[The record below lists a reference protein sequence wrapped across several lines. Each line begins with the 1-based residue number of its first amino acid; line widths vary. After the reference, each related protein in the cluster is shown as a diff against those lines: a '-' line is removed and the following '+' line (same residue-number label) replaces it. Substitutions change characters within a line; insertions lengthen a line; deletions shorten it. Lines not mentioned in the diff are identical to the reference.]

1 MLEKKL
7 NKKEKFAATAKAKGN
22 DTAAQP
28 IKNDFPTWW
37 AWLPALLGFLVYA
50 NTLNFGF
57 VLDDYAAILE
67 NTSTQKGFAALGEIF
82 STSYRYGYILIA
94 DELYRPLPKAI
105 FAIFWDLFPNNATPG
120 HLLNV
125 FLFAFTCY
133 FIFRLLSKWFP
144 NQQKL
149 ALLTSLIFAV
159 HPIHTEV
166 VANIKSLDEILS
178 FLLCLLS
185 LNQYLTYKEKGNMS
199 SIFLAMLLYFAAY
212 LCKESTISF
221 LPVFPLFVYFK
232 GKLNLSLELESRSG
246 LQSGPKE
253 NVSQKQLSV
262 DGNQSSHNQI
272 PWAGLQSSLKG
283 IQWMI
288 IPTIVFLLIRHS
300 ILNSSDIFS
309 AAPPSVSDNALMY
322 AKDSL
327 TQLTG
332 AVAMLGLYLYKLIV
346 PINLSFDLSFP
357 EISPAKIGDWKFIVS
372 VLILLT
378 LLGWAIKEF
387 KKGALISFALF
398 FFFITVAV
406 SSNIFMRIGTHYGE
420 RLMYVPSF
428 GIVFLISMLIIHF
441 LEKKESS
448 SKSFTLP
455 TMAVTGIIV
464 ILFSGLTLARNP
476 VWESNETLYNSGLIS
491 APNSARVHYYVG
503 LYKVKTD
510 YLETLPEKDRDAA
523 FNDGVV
529 HLKKSIE
536 LYPYFTD
543 AWTQLG
549 TASYRVKNYPEA
561 LKYYEEAVKLNP
573 YDPVVLNN
581 SGSVYFDMQNY
592 NEALKR
598 YQQAVKYKPDYA
610 DAFMNIGS
618 CYGVGGQYDLAI
630 TNLERA
636 VQINPNL
643 TQAYYFLGVTWRN
656 KGNES
661 MAAKYFEL
669 ADKTRR

>member
-1 MLEKKL
+1 MSEKKL
-7 NKKEKFAATAKAKGN
+7 NKKEKFAATAKAKEN
-22 DTAAQP
+22 DAAAQP
-28 IKNDFPTWW
+28 IKNDFPKWW

-199 SIFLAMLLYFAAY
+199 SIFLAMLLYFTAY

-221 LPVFPLFVYFK
+221 LPVFPLFVYFRMNTIN
-232 GKLNLSLELESRSG
+232 GAG
-246 LQSGPKE
+246 FQSGPGE
-253 NVSQKQLSV
+253 NA
-262 DGNQSSHNQI
+262 NQI
-272 PWAGLQSSLKG
+272 QTTRGGFQFPLNG

-288 IPTIVFLLIRHS
+288 IPTIIFLLIRHS

-357 EISPAKIGDWKFIVS
+357 EIYPAKIGDWKFIVS

-448 SKSFTLP
+448 SKSFTMP

-536 LYPYFTD
+536 LYPFFTD

-549 TASYRVKNYPEA
+549 IASYRLKNYPEA

-592 NEALKR
+592 TEALKR

-656 KGNES
+656 KGNEA